1 MELQLFVKSGSTA
14 KVENGKVVIT
24 PTDEEVEVV
33 VTLTATSGSESKSE
47 DVTFKTKKPAAVI
60 IPDDAL
66 KTSITVGT
74 SVKNKDCSTEESVDL
89 KDYCAFDATII
100 KSAVVYRKSQTAPN
114 TVYIGTTKGVIDFR
128 IYGGA
133 EMVITLADGYV
144 GYGITS
150 NLTSGYT
157 YEVSADGKTITIYPS
172 ATLKFTSIDVA
183 YKAA

>member
-1 MELQLFVKSGSTA
+1 M
-14 KVENGKVVIT
+14 N
-24 PTDEEVEVV
+24 
-33 VTLTATSGSESKSE
+33 
-47 DVTFKTKKPAAVI
+47 VTFKTKKPAAVI